1 MFIWQRRAA
10 KVSLLIITTG
20 WRQSHNIKIRHSD
33 FNKPAVFLQKAGC
46 VLSQW
51 LLNPTFLS
59 EVWLETPTRLRR
71 QRWVHETQTH
81 NDMLRISLVSGLHT
95 PRSSCSKLEM
105 RATPDPA
112 KIKIDSGGKKWGQ
125 KSLCLVWLLLSQHGR
140 LQGLTIV
147 GKRRGQDQNNLLYIY
162 FYSLL
167 VDSFTVKKWFMCAP
181 KIRHQRWIFHGT
193 CAVHSCLNVAAVSC
207 SSLSL
212 AECRLTKQY
221 LRLSSKAETIGQLI
235 NYWIDRRR
243 NQRQQF
249 NR

>member
-33 FNKPAVFLQKAGC
+33 FNKPAVFLQKTGC

-71 QRWVHETQTH
+71 QRWAHETQTH

-125 KSLCLVWLLLSQHGR
+125 KSLCLVWLLLSGFGFSPPFPTWTPAGPHYCRKEKGARPEQPF
-140 LQGLTIV
+140 I
-147 GKRRGQDQNNLLYIY
+147 YI
-162 FYSLL
+162 FLFST
-167 VDSFTVKKWFMCAP
+167 S
-181 KIRHQRWIFHGT
+181 G
-193 CAVHSCLNVAAVSC
+193 
-207 SSLSL
+207 
-212 AECRLTKQY
+212 
-221 LRLSSKAETIGQLI
+221 
-235 NYWIDRRR
+235 
-243 NQRQQF
+243 
-249 NR
+249 